1 MTPVKKNQTVN
12 QILSWLS
19 FAGVI
24 TMMVVFLYS
33 NFQTQAQACV
43 QEQSFSER
51 YKDIKEAL
59 TEIKVELRE
68 IRKEQRRR
76 Q

>member
-33 NFQTQAQACV
+33 NFQTQAQAAV
-43 QEQSFSER
+43 QDQSFSER